1 VNESHTIV
9 QVLEC
14 VWYTNWQ
21 FLGEKKQD
29 IAWNALAVNSLSQ
42 WAEYLQFI
50 TFFSLVFMP
59 NKLFRTPNLGI
70 LTKDSHQVTFLNSE
84 TAHSSALLPQITPL
98 SNPQLLIWLV
108 VEKRRNRMSSRTKTK
123 LISLGFYWIFSSPV
137 FSLSVSINPKICIS
151 FPPTQ
156 VSVNP
161 SLHFGVTDSARQ
173 KRRLPFSSAQILT
186 LVTGIF
192 PQGLLFFESNQVRTV
207 SIFQG
212 VSFAQVFHQNPYAPL
227 LSPFH
232 TLHATSVLFLG
243 AFRKTAKS
251 DY

>member
-1 VNESHTIV
+1 
-9 QVLEC
+9 
-14 VWYTNWQ
+14 
-21 FLGEKKQD
+21 
-29 IAWNALAVNSLSQ
+29 
-42 WAEYLQFI
+42 
-50 TFFSLVFMP
+50 MP
-59 NKLFRTPNLGI
+59 NKLFRTPDLRI

-84 TAHSSALLPQITPL
+84 TAYFATFLPQITPL

-108 VEKRRNRMSSRTKTK
+108 VQKRRNRMSSRTKTK
-123 LISLGFYWIFSSPV
+123 LISLGFYWICSRPV
-137 FSLSVSINPKICIS
+137 FSLSISIDPKICIS

-161 SLHFGVTDSARQ
+161 SLPFGVTDSARQ
-173 KRRLPFSSAQILT
+173 KRRLPLGLPDILT

-192 PQGLLFFESNQVRTV
+192 PKGLLFFELNQ
-207 SIFQG
+207 
-212 VSFAQVFHQNPYAPL
+212 SFAQVFHQNPYAPL